1 MQRITS
7 TAELKNAIQLLE
19 VEQAINKQLVKEQ
32 FFVTVDSF
40 KPMNLIK
47 SSLTDISTSPYLI
60 DNILNTAMGLAA
72 GYFSKKIFIG
82 ESGNKF
88 RKLIG
93 SVLQFGAINFV
104 AQQHDSI
111 NSVAKIFFRHILR
124 RKEVN

>member
-60 DNILNTAMGLAA
+60 DNILNTAIGLAA

-82 ESGNKF
+82 ASGNKF
-88 RKLIG
+88 RKSIG
-93 SVLQFGAINFV
+93 SVLQFGAINFI
-104 AQQHDSI
+104 AQRHDSI

-124 RKEVN
+124 RKEAN